1 MDNNATLP
9 QRNLGPINH
18 TPTFKNNL
26 VANLDFIQYR
36 KTKAEKSQDIVR
48 LQNYANY
55 QSVCL
60 AQNIDDIA
68 QDVLQTK
75 IHMNGLHSEMDSL
88 ENNQEHLKSQLVQIL
103 EKLDTIQTIVQSLK
117 DSFEQEK
124 ETPSPIKFDDI
135 ERHALFSW
143 FSNSS
148 SKDEQ
153 KHLTLK

>member
-1 MDNNATLP
+1 
-9 QRNLGPINH
+9 
-18 TPTFKNNL
+18 
-26 VANLDFIQYR
+26 
-36 KTKAEKSQDIVR
+36 VR

-75 IHMNGLHSEMDSL
+75 IHMNGLHSEIDSL

-103 EKLDTIQTIVQSLK
+103 EKLDTIQTVVQSLK

-135 ERHALFSW
+135 ERHASFNW
-143 FSNSS
+143 FGNSV
-148 SKDEQ
+148 
-153 KHLTLK
+153 LKMNKSI